1 MVAVGAA
8 STSPSCIVSVMRL
21 ATFSSCFTSPAAGGC
36 VFLAAA
42 VALDF
47 FLAFIF
53 FLAFALAIFFLAAV
67 AADVFLALTD
77 LDVVVV
83 AVAVVAAFAAS
94 SILTFLGL
102 IRPWVS
108 FSLLFSAHLSLRTS
122 FCKNKEYCLHD

>member
-1 MVAVGAA
+1 M
-8 STSPSCIVSVMRL
+8 
-21 ATFSSCFTSPAAGGC
+21 
-36 VFLAAA
+36 AAA

-83 AVAVVAAFAAS
+83 VAVAVVAAFAAS

-122 FCKNKEYCLHD
+122 FYNNKEYILHD

>member
-83 AVAVVAAFAAS
+83 AVVAAFAAS